1 MDDSDQNPSAYSDL
15 SSETSR
21 EGRPEKRDSAR
32 IKVKVP
38 VEVYAPNSE
47 IPLRGATSDLSQTGC
62 YIESIFPFPIGTAL
76 EMSLEVD
83 GTVLALGTVMT
94 CDPQVGNGIKF
105 TKILPEDQ
113 EQLRAYIEAAQQEQ
127 EPGHNPGHSQEQK
140 QDPDLE

>member
-1 MDDSDQNPSAYSDL
+1 
-15 SSETSR
+15 
-21 EGRPEKRDSAR
+21 
-32 IKVKVP
+32 
-38 VEVYAPNSE
+38 
-47 IPLRGATSDLSQTGC
+47 
-62 YIESIFPFPIGTAL
+62 
-76 EMSLEVD
+76 MSLEVD

-94 CDPQVGNGIKF
+94 CDPQVGNGVKF

>member
-113 EQLRAYIEAAQQEQ
+113 EHLRAYIEAAQR
-127 EPGHNPGHSQEQK
+127 EPVQEQK
-140 QDPDLE
+140 EDQKKDP